1 MSKPSPEGATGGATP
16 AERRA
21 AFIIG
26 AKDCFGMPALV
37 IGSSM
42 VGFGSLARDSGF
54 SWGLSV
60 MSTIAVWGLPGQV
73 AFAEM
78 FAVGAPMLAIM
89 LASSMANLRF
99 LPMSLSMMPLFRD
112 DRATWRWRYLLVVMM
127 SVNTWA
133 LTVRRGPSLPVDQRG
148 PYFIGL
154 STCCM
159 MVGAAGTALG
169 YHLAGALP
177 FPITVSLIFLNPV
190 YFIFLFAGVRHR
202 KFVLALIIGA
212 LLGPLFHWV
221 SPDWGLAF
229 CGVIAGTAAYWLDR
243 RMAGG
248 DD

>member
-1 MSKPSPEGATGGATP
+1 
-16 AERRA
+16 
-21 AFIIG
+21 
-26 AKDCFGMPALV
+26 MPLLV
-37 IGSSM
+37 VGSSM

-54 SWGLSV
+54 GWGLSV
-60 MSTIAVWGLPGQV
+60 ISTITVWGLPGQV
-73 AFAEM
+73 VFAEM
-78 FAVGAPMLAIM
+78 FAAGAPVAAIM

-112 DRATWRWRYLLVVMM
+112 DRAAWRWRNLLVAMM

-133 LTVRRGPSLPVDQRG
+133 LTVRRGPSLAVDQRA

-154 STCCM
+154 SAACM
-159 MVGAAGTALG
+159 AAGVAGTALG

-177 FPITVSLIFLNPV
+177 FSITVSLIFLNPV
-190 YFIFLFAGVRHR
+190 YFVFLFAGVRQR

-212 LLGPLFHWV
+212 VLGPLVHRV
-221 SPDWGLAF
+221 SPDWGLVF
-229 CGVIAGTAAYWLDR
+229 CGVVAGTAAYWLDR